1 MANNHSSNAPVRN
14 CTLED
19 IDAACLDFQRYE
31 LFNINIEINNYVKES
46 FPGVSIQA
54 GSGSRQDWFNC
65 NLNYSQDCLSPT
77 AVSYILCHGVPLSNE
92 C

>member
-1 MANNHSSNAPVRN
+1 MANNHSSNASVRN

-19 IDAACLDFQRYE
+19 IDAACLDFQRIE

-54 GSGSRQDWFNC
+54 Q
-65 NLNYSQDCLSPT
+65 L
-77 AVSYILCHGVPLSNE
+77 
-92 C
+92 